1 MTRTLF
7 LSLTL
12 LASLAFA
19 QQARFPDLQKAQT
32 LLAQKK
38 YDAALKSLD
47 AAEKK
52 GGLDREALLTLLESR
67 GLALASLN
75 KLDEAEKNFRSV
87 LALDGRRD
95 LSGKYQGKV
104 NTVIAAA
111 KDWYAKNGGIELGA
125 LEPGA
130 ENGRVK
136 QISLFVK
143 NDPLKLI
150 THIRFYVRA
159 DGAAWKPLDTT
170 VANDAAA
177 VDVDAATIEWWAAA
191 LTEKQDQLMFLASAG
206 RPVKQTAPAAAPVA
220 VAKNDAPKET
230 VLTPEPKVTPADD
243 VRESPA
249 TTAMSP
255 VRGVGIGLLIAG
267 AVAGGVGTY
276 FGISA
281 NTAATNIRT
290 SLMNGGYDP
299 NALYQQDQAR
309 ITQAAVANALII
321 GAGALGITGIIL
333 IIVGKD
339 VVVAPNANGGA
350 TVSGRF

>member
-1 MTRTLF
+1 MKRALL
-7 LSLTL
+7 LSLAL
-12 LASLAFA
+12 LATSASA
-19 QQARFPDLQKAQT
+19 QRYPDLQKAQT

-38 YDAALKSLD
+38 YDAALKALD

-104 NTVIAAA
+104 NTVIAQA
-111 KDWYAKNGGIELGA
+111 KDWYAKNGGIELGP

-130 ENGRVK
+130 EDGRVK
-136 QISLFVK
+136 QVSLFVK

-159 DGAAWKPLDTT
+159 DGSAWKPLDTT
-170 VANDAAA
+170 VSNGAAA

-206 RPVKQTAPAAAPVA
+206 RPVKQSAPAPVA
-220 VAKNDAPKET
+220 TAKNDAPREA
-230 VLTPEPKVTPADD
+230 VLTPAPAEQPVAD
-243 VRESPA
+243 VRETTA
-249 TTAMSP
+249 TTTMSP
-255 VRGVGIGLLIAG
+255 VRGVGIGLLVAG
-267 AVAGGVGTY
+267 ALAGGVGTY
-276 FGISA
+276 FGITS
-281 NTAATNIRT
+281 NVATGNIRT

-299 NALYQQDQAR
+299 DALYQQDQTR
-309 ITQAAVANALII
+309 IMQSAVANALFIT
-321 GAGALGITGIIL
+321 AGALGITGIIL
-333 IIVGKD
+333 TIIGKD

>member
-1 MTRTLF
+1 MKRTLF
-7 LSLTL
+7 LALTL
-12 LASLAFA
+12 LAGFALA
-19 QQARFPDLQKAQT
+19 QQARYPDLQKAQT

-38 YDAALKSLD
+38 YDAALKALD

-75 KLDEAEKNFRSV
+75 KLDDAEKNFRSV

-159 DGAAWKPLDTT
+159 DGGAWKPLDTT

-177 VDVDAATIEWWAAA
+177 VDVDASTIEWWAAA

-220 VAKNDAPKET
+220 VAKNDAPKEA
-230 VLTPEPKVTPADD
+230 VLTPEPKVTPVED
-243 VRESPA
+243 VRETT

-255 VRGVGIGLLIAG
+255 VRGVGIGFLVAG
-267 AVAGGVGTY
+267 AVAAGVGTY

-281 NTAATNIRT
+281 NTAATNIRA

-309 ITQAAVANALII
+309 ITQSTIANALLI
-321 GAGALGITGIIL
+321 GAGALGVTGLIL

-339 VVVAPNANGGA
+339 VVVSPNANGGA

>member
-1 MTRTLF
+1 MKRSFF

-38 YDAALKSLD
+38 YDAALKALD

-87 LALDGRRD
+87 LALDGRRE

-125 LEPGA
+125 LEPGT

-136 QISLFVK
+136 QVSLFVK

-150 THIRFYVRA
+150 THIRFYIRA
-159 DGAAWKPLDTT
+159 DGGAWKPLDTT

-177 VDVDAATIEWWAAA
+177 IDVDAATIEWWAAA

-206 RPVKQTAPAAAPVA
+206 RPVKQSAPAV

-230 VLTPEPKVTPADD
+230 VLTPETKVTPIDD

-255 VRGVGIGLLIAG
+255 VRGVGIGLLVAG

-281 NTAATNIRT
+281 NTAAANIRT

-309 ITQAAVANALII
+309 ITQSAIANAMLI

-339 VVVAPNANGGA
+339 VVVSPNASGGA

>member
-1 MTRTLF
+1 MF
-7 LSLTL
+7 LTLTL
-12 LASLAFA
+12 LAGLALA
-19 QQARFPDLQKAQT
+19 QQARYPDLQKAQT

-38 YDAALKSLD
+38 YDAALKALD

-104 NTVIAAA
+104 NTVIASA

-159 DGAAWKPLDTT
+159 DGGAWKPLDTT
-170 VANDAAA
+170 VANGAAA
-177 VDVDAATIEWWAAA
+177 VDVDAASIEWWAAA

-206 RPVKQTAPAAAPVA
+206 RPVKQSPPAAAPTPVA
-220 VAKNDAPKET
+220 TKSDAPKET
-230 VLTPEPKVTPADD
+230 VLTPKETVDPAADVRDEPK
-243 VRESPA
+243 
-249 TTAMSP
+249 TAMSP
-255 VRGVGIGLLIAG
+255 VRGVGIGFLVAG
-267 AVAGGVGTY
+267 AVAAGVGTY
-276 FGISA
+276 FGISSGA
-281 NTAATNIRT
+281 AATSIRT

-309 ITQAAVANALII
+309 ITQAAIANALII
-321 GAGALGITGIIL
+321 GGAALGVTGIVL

-339 VVVAPNANGGA
+339 VVVTPNANGGA